1 MKGRAMSRADFLS
14 KVEQLLGK
22 FDSESYMRGF
32 QAGRERLLEEITEI
46 LKDDTYHFTRLNVT
60 MRMDKL
66 RKRRKRNG

>member
-60 MRMDKL
+60 RRMDKL